1 MDQSAREQLLERF
14 RAYLEQAPDGRD
26 GQVASASEAPDLFT
40 LLSELAGLKNEVRHE
55 SRHLKSALEEFRALF
70 ERLST
75 ANDRLAAELER
86 RDQAEREIA
95 QQVDRDLLL
104 ELLDL
109 RDRLQAGHEQAE
121 RYRPG
126 WLARRGGA
134 REFVAALA
142 EGGAMTLR
150 RLDDTLARRGVA
162 PLPVVGRP
170 FDPQTMQVGEIVQD
184 PARDDGEVVAE
195 RRRGFLRHDRLL
207 RPAEVIV
214 NRRERN

>member
-1 MDQSAREQLLERF
+1 MNPSARDQLLERF
-14 RAYLEQAPDGRD
+14 RAYLDQASDSP
-26 GQVASASEAPDLFT
+26 VAPGSEAPDLFT

-55 SRHLKSALEEFRALF
+55 SRHVKSALEEFRALF
-70 ERLST
+70 DRLSS
-75 ANDRLAAELER
+75 ANDRLAAELDR
-86 RDQAEREIA
+86 REQAEQVA
-95 QQVDRDLLL
+95 GQQADRDLLL

-121 RYRPG
+121 RYHPG

-134 REFVAALA
+134 GEFVAALA

-150 RLDDTLARRGVA
+150 RLDDMLARRGVV

-184 PARDDGEVVAE
+184 PSRGDGEVVAE

-207 RPAEVIV
+207 RPAEVVV
-214 NRRERN
+214 NKRERN